1 MVNSKTLT
9 QLPTLWCI
17 KDCKEVTAWAAKTFN
32 CANVVYSFYLHVD
45 MGRYPD
51 RSCYS
56 FEPKRY
62 SDHTE
67 ISLEDFKRFVLT
79 VESDRYS
86 FPKNWA
92 IKVTEENQSTLKEW
106 VESRP
111 DFDKAYVIRC
121 NHLKEGYYVVSDR
134 YDGSYQLWI
143 EELEGFCHMFSEITF
158 DQFKKHV
165 LKQNQEPVIEKKLIG
180 YILKNKEMY
189 TAASIIAFKNVG
201 GTYYWAEGRPD
212 NRDTVIT
219 PLREAGVLDLWFEP
233 VYDEVDPWKDV
244 KYARYI
250 RDDIQMGFTKDKIYR
265 VRPNCSID
273 SLFALYDDCGTENE
287 YFPDNRKCFEPSS
300 KEEYTYQVIEEAEK
314 RFGLINE
321 GDRFD
326 CSGLKV
332 TAGSNVAILIS
343 RRSFE
348 YYEEGDRLELDGF
361 ILYSQGKWV
370 KRVKPT
376 VEFDNVDA
384 HSKGLGRDGQ
394 WYLTVTFKM
403 NNVDPKPKV
412 KEMVQRWAKEQ
423 MVESLR
429 NLVDSKS

>member
-1 MVNSKTLT
+1 MVNSKTLA

-17 KDCKEVTAWAAKTFN
+17 KDCREVTAWAAKTFN
-32 CANVVYSFYLHVD
+32 CANNVSTNYLHVD
-45 MGRYPD
+45 MSRYPD
-51 RSCYS
+51 RRCYS

-79 VESDRYS
+79 VESDGYS

-92 IKVTEENQSTLKEW
+92 VKVTEENQSTLKEW
-106 VESRP
+106 AESRP
-111 DFDKAYVIRC
+111 DFDKAYVDRC
-121 NHLKEGYYVVSDR
+121 NHLKEGYYVLSDR
-134 YDGSYQLWI
+134 YDGSYQLWTEI
-143 EELEGFCHMFSEITF
+143 LDGFCHMFSEITF

-165 LKQNQEPVIEKKLIG
+165 LKQNQEPVMEKKLIG

-189 TAASIIAFKNVG
+189 EAASIIAFKNVG

-233 VYDEVDPWKDV
+233 VY
-244 KYARYI
+244 
-250 RDDIQMGFTKDKIYR
+250 
-265 VRPNCSID
+265 
-273 SLFALYDDCGTENE
+273 
-287 YFPDNRKCFEPSS
+287 
-300 KEEYTYQVIEEAEK
+300 EEI
-314 RFGLINE
+314 
-321 GDRFD
+321 
-326 CSGLKV
+326 
-332 TAGSNVAILIS
+332 
-343 RRSFE
+343 
-348 YYEEGDRLELDGF
+348 
-361 ILYSQGKWV
+361 
-370 KRVKPT
+370 RVKPT

-384 HSKGLGRDGQ
+384 HSKGLSEDGQ

-412 KEMVQRWAKEQ
+412 KEMVQRWAKEV